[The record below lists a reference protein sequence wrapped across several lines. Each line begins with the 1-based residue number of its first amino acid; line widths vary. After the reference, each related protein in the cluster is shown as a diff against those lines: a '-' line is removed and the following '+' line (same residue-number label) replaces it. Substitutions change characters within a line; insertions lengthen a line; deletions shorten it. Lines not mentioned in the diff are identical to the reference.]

1 MKKMIGAFLCLY
13 VTIQSIGQQKT
24 NEPAI
29 IYGPCTIEQLKA
41 DPYGSWFASAYDQYT
56 PDSTIVDQLK
66 REMSGKW
73 SIRIFFGSW
82 CGDSKRELPRFIKL
96 LTAIS
101 FPMERVTMI
110 GVGNG
115 DSLYKQSP
123 GHEEAGQGVFRVP
136 VFIVNNNGKEINRIN
151 EYPVHSLEKDLLG
164 ILSKQPYSPNY
175 RSFGLVQQ
183 WLNEGSLLHKNTN
196 IRGLAEQV
204 RYLVSSEHELNS
216 LGYLLIKQA
225 KKEEALQLFRINYYL
240 YPESS
245 NTASSLGEGYL
256 LTGDKK
262 QAVGYLEHS
271 ITLNK
276 DPNAL
281 QEILTLLYKAKELN

>member
-1 MKKMIGAFLCLY
+1 MIWALLCLT
-13 VTIQSIGQQKT
+13 VTINTTGQKKT
-24 NEPAI
+24 TDPEI
-29 IYGPCTIEQLKA
+29 LYGVCTLQQLKTA
-41 DPYGSWFASAYDQYT
+41 PYDSWFTTGFDQYT
-56 PDSTIVDQLK
+56 PDTALVNQLK
-66 REMSGKW
+66 KEMSDKW

-82 CGDSKRELPRFIKL
+82 CGDSKRELPRFMKL
-96 LTAIS
+96 LEAIS
-101 FPMERVTMI
+101 FPPERVTII
-110 GVGNG
+110 GVGTG

-136 VFIVNNNGKEINRIN
+136 VFIVYNKGKEINRIN
-151 EYPVHSLEKDLLG
+151 EFPVHSLEKDLLG
-164 ILSKQPYSPNY
+164 IFSKHPYSPNY

-183 WLNEGSLLHKNTN
+183 WLDEGSLLHKNTN

-204 RYLVSSEHELNS
+204 RYLVSTEHELNS

-281 QEILTLLYKAKELN
+281 QEILSLLYKAKELK

>member
-1 MKKMIGAFLCLY
+1 MIWALLCLF
-13 VTIQSIGQQKT
+13 VTIQSTGQQKT

-29 IYGPCTIEQLKA
+29 LYGPCTLDQLKTAPYGTWFTPAFDQYIPDSATVEQLKKEIA
-41 DPYGSWFASAYDQYT
+41 
-56 PDSTIVDQLK
+56 
-66 REMSGKW
+66 GKT

-96 LTAIS
+96 LSAIS
-101 FPMERVTMI
+101 YPLEKVTII

-123 GHEEAGQGVFRVP
+123 GHEEAGSGVFRVP
-136 VFIVNNNGKEINRIN
+136 VFIFHNNGKDLNRIN
-151 EYPVHSLEKDLLG
+151 EFPVVSLENDLLR
-164 ILSKQPYSPNY
+164 IFSKQAYSPNY
-175 RSFGLVQQ
+175 RSFDLVQQ
-183 WLNEGSLLHKNTN
+183 WLNEGILLHKNTS
-196 IRGLAEQV
+196 IRGLAEQI
-204 RYLVSSEHELNS
+204 RYRVSSEHELNS

-240 YPESS
+240 YPESA

-256 LTGDKK
+256 ENGDKK
-262 QAVGYLEHS
+262 QAVNYLEHS

-276 DPNAL
+276 DPAAL
-281 QEILTLLYKAKELN
+281 KEILSLLYKAKEIK

>member
-1 MKKMIGAFLCLY
+1 MIGAFLCLY

-29 IYGPCTIEQLKA
+29 IYGPCTIEQLKSE
-41 DPYGSWFASAYDQYT
+41 PYGSWYTSAFEQYT
-56 PDSTIVDQLK
+56 PDSTIVNQLK
-66 REMSGKW
+66 RELSGEW

-101 FPMERVTMI
+101 FPMERVTII
-110 GVGNG
+110 GVGTG

-164 ILSKQPYSPNY
+164 IFSKEPYSPNY
-175 RSFGLVQQ
+175 RSFGQVQQ
-183 WLNEGSLLHKNTN
+183 WLSEGSLLHKNTS

-204 RYLVSSEHELNS
+204 RYLVSNEHELNS

-281 QEILTLLYKAKELN
+281 QEILTLLYKAKELK